1 MMKKQPA
8 QWLLSMASIGVVGA
22 ILTQSYGTAVAETN
36 TDGFVQTPEQ
46 QVTTRQVAALLDR
59 SHYLNQPLDSE
70 MGKEILSMYIDNLD
84 PNHSLFLQSDV
95 DEFTEK
101 YASEFANRLK
111 RGDLSAGVDI
121 FERYRK
127 RSKEYFELAK
137 KMLKTDIDL
146 TTDRTIVLDREKLPH
161 FKTKKEQRN
170 YWENQIKFQLLSITL
185 GQEDEKAKEEVF
197 LANPDITGGRDL
209 VRNDQRTPSEILL
222 NRLERQKG
230 QIERIKDNEIMET
243 ILNTAMLTY
252 DPHSNYYAP
261 IQANELQIQSSLQL
275 EGIGVSIRPDR
286 KNPNY
291 TRIVTLVD
299 GGPAA
304 KTGQIKP
311 NDLIIGIAEDGKTMT
326 DVVGWSTR
334 EIVGLIRGKRGTSV
348 TLKLRQPNTP
358 DASARTVSVVRDIIE
373 QEESGVTHRIVDIQR
388 PNIDD
393 TPKRIGVLEIPS
405 FYLNYQARR
414 KGEEYRSVSI
424 DTERALKELNKEN
437 IDGLVVDLRNNPG
450 GSLDEVAKMLGL
462 FIKSG
467 PLVQI
472 RDNRGNV
479 QVYRDNDGGKQLY
492 DGKMVVLINLAS
504 ASASEIFA
512 AAIQDYG
519 RGLVVGN
526 TTTGKGSAQIQLD
539 NLALGSATL
548 TQRKFYRITGG
559 STQNKGVVPD
569 VELVNIYDDATFGER
584 AQKKALPWDTI
595 KTAAYKPEGRFTADT
610 LTTLN
615 QQSKIRQEQN
625 PQFVYLSTLNDI
637 RDMDDEKKPIS
648 LNINKRRAKM
658 QLIEERSLAAEN
670 KRLIATGEKPYANWN
685 TYQAAMDAKFEERS
699 EMKANERPDLPENE
713 AYINEAAYLMLSADP
728 HIPVSPEEELQA
740 VIVNPK

>member
-8 QWLLSMASIGVVGA
+8 QWLLSVASIGLAGV
-22 ILTQSYGTAVAETN
+22 ILTQSYSAAVAN
-36 TDGFVQTPEQ
+36 TDTEGFTQTPEQ
-46 QVTTRQVAALLDR
+46 KLTTRQVAALLDR
-59 SHYLNQPLDSE
+59 SHYLNQPLDTE
-70 MGKEILSMYIDNLD
+70 MGSEILSMYIDNLD
-84 PNHSLFLQSDV
+84 PNHTLFLQSDV
-95 DEFTEK
+95 DEFKEK
-101 YASEFANRLK
+101 YASDFGNRLK

-127 RSKEYFELAK
+127 RSNEYFEMAK
-137 KMLKTDIDL
+137 RMLKTDIDL
-146 TTDRTIVLDREKLPH
+146 TSDQTIILDRENIGHL
-161 FKTKKEQRN
+161 KTKKDQRD
-170 YWENQIKFQLLSITL
+170 YWERQLKFQLMSITL
-185 GQEDEKAKEEVF
+185 GQESEKGKEKIF
-197 LANPDITGGRDL
+197 LDNPDITLGQDL
-209 VRNDQRTPSEILL
+209 VRDDKRTPSEILL
-222 NRLERQKG
+222 NRLSRQQG
-230 QIERIKDNEIMET
+230 QMKRLKDDEIMET
-243 ILNTAMLTY
+243 VLNTAMLTY

-261 IQANELQIQSSLQL
+261 IQATELQIQSSLQL

-286 KNPNY
+286 KNPDY

-311 NDLIIGIAEDGKTMT
+311 NDLIIGIAEDGKNMT

-348 TLKLRQPNTP
+348 TLRVMQPNTP
-358 DASARTVSVVRDIIE
+358 EASARTVTVVRDIIE
-373 QEESGVTHRIVDIQR
+373 QEESGVTHRTIDVQR
-388 PNIDD
+388 PNIDA

-405 FYLNYQARR
+405 FYLNYRARR
-414 KGEEYRSVSI
+414 SGEDYRSVSV
-424 DTERALKELNKEN
+424 DTERALKELNKQN

-462 FIKSG
+462 FIKGG

-472 RDNRGNV
+472 RDNRGNI
-479 QVYRDNDGGKQLY
+479 QVYSDEDGGKQLY
-492 DGKMVVLINLAS
+492 DGKVVVLTNLAS

-595 KTAAYKPEGRFTADT
+595 KTAAYKPEAKFSSDT
-610 LTTLN
+610 LATLN
-615 QQSKIRQEQN
+615 QQSKIRQEKN

-637 RDMDDEKKPIS
+637 RDMEDSKQPID
-648 LNINKRRAKM
+648 LDINSRRAKM
-658 QLIEERSLAAEN
+658 RLIEQRTLEAEN
-670 KRLIATGEKPYANWN
+670 KRLIATGERPYKDWN

-699 EMKANERPDLPENE
+699 QMKSNERPQLPEDE
-713 AYINEAAYLMLSADP
+713 VFVKEAAYLMLSAEAD
-728 HIPVSPEEELQA
+728 ISVSPEEALMAER
-740 VIVNPK
+740 

>member
-8 QWLLSMASIGVVGA
+8 QWLLSAASVGIA
-22 ILTQSYGTAVAETN
+22 GLILTQSYGTAVADSN
-36 TDGFVQTPEQ
+36 TEGFKATPEQ

-59 SHYLNQPLDSE
+59 SHYLNQPLDSAT
-70 MGKEILSMYIDNLD
+70 GSEILSMYIDSLD
-84 PNHSLFLQSDV
+84 PNHTLFLQSDV
-95 DEFTEK
+95 DEFKKK
-101 YASEFANRLK
+101 YADEFGARLK
-111 RGDLSAGVDI
+111 RGDLSAGVEV

-127 RSKEYFELAK
+127 RSNEYFAMAK
-137 KMLKTDIDL
+137 KLLNTNLDL
-146 TTDRTIVLDREKLPH
+146 TSKDSIVLDREKLSH
-161 FKTKKEQRN
+161 FKTKKEQRD
-170 YWENQIKFQLLSITL
+170 YWTRQLKFQLMSITL
-185 GQEDEKAKEEVF
+185 GQEDEKAKEKVF
-197 LANPDITGGRDL
+197 LDNPDITRGQDL
-209 VRNDQRTPSEILL
+209 VRNDERTPSEILL
-222 NRLERQKG
+222 NRLSRQQEQFTRLKN
-230 QIERIKDNEIMET
+230 DEIMET

-286 KNPNY
+286 KNPDY

-304 KTGQIKP
+304 KSGQIKP
-311 NDLIIGIAEDGKTMT
+311 NDLIIGIAKDGETMT

-348 TLKLRQPNTP
+348 TIKVRQPNTP
-358 DASARTVSVVRDIIE
+358 DASARNVTVVRDIIQ
-373 QEESGVTHRIVDIQR
+373 QEESGVTQRVVEVQR
-388 PNIDD
+388 PNIDK

-405 FYLNYQARR
+405 FYLNYRARR
-414 KGEEYRSVSI
+414 NGEEYRSVSV
-424 DTERALKELNKEN
+424 DTEKALKELNKKN

-450 GSLDEVAKMLGL
+450 GSLDEVAKMLGF

-472 RDNRGNV
+472 RDNRGNI
-479 QVYRDNDGGKQLY
+479 QVYRDDDGGEQLY
-492 DGKMVVLINLAS
+492 DGKMVVITNLAS

-519 RGLVVGN
+519 RGLIVGS

-539 NLALGSATL
+539 SLALGSATL

-569 VELVNIYDDATFGER
+569 VELVNIFDDATFGER

-595 KTAAYKPEGRFTADT
+595 KTAPYKPEGKFSANT
-610 LTTLN
+610 LATLN
-615 QQSKIRQEQN
+615 QQSKIRQQKN

-637 RDMDDEKKPIS
+637 RNMEDEKKPIP
-648 LNINKRRAKM
+648 LDINSRRAKM
-658 QLIEERSLAAEN
+658 QLIEKRSLEAEN
-670 KRLIATGEKPYANWN
+670 KRLIATGERPYANWN

-699 EMKANERPDLPENE
+699 QMKESERPELPEDE
-713 AYINEAAYLMLSADP
+713 AFINEAAYIMLSADAK
-728 HIPVSPEEELQA
+728 VLASPEEKL
-740 VIVNPK
+740 

>member
-8 QWLLSMASIGVVGA
+8 QWLLSAASVGIA
-22 ILTQSYGTAVAETN
+22 GLILTQSYGTAVADTN
-36 TDGFVQTPEQ
+36 TEGFKQTPEQ

-59 SHYLNQPLDSE
+59 SHYLNQPLDTAT
-70 MGKEILSMYIDNLD
+70 GREILSMYIDSLD
-84 PNHSLFLQSDV
+84 PNHTLFLQSDV
-95 DEFTEK
+95 DEFKKK
-101 YASEFANRLK
+101 YADEFGARLK
-111 RGDLSAGVDI
+111 RGDLSAGVEV

-127 RSKEYFELAK
+127 RSNEYFAMAK

-146 TTDRTIVLDREKLPH
+146 TSKDNIVLDREKLNH

-170 YWENQIKFQLLSITL
+170 YWTSQLKFQLMSITL
-185 GQEDEKAKEEVF
+185 GKEDEKAKEKVF
-197 LANPDITGGRDL
+197 LDNPDITRGQDL
-209 VRNDQRTPSEILL
+209 VRNDERTPSEILL
-222 NRLERQKG
+222 NRLSRQ
-230 QIERIKDNEIMET
+230 QEQFTRLKDDEIMET

-286 KNPNY
+286 KNPDY

-304 KTGQIKP
+304 KSGQIKP
-311 NDLIIGIAEDGKTMT
+311 NDLIIGIAKDGETMT

-334 EIVGLIRGKRGTSV
+334 EIVSLIRGKRGTSV
-348 TLKLRQPNTP
+348 TIKVRQPNTP
-358 DASARTVSVVRDIIE
+358 DASARNVTVVRDIIQ
-373 QEESGVTHRIVDIQR
+373 QEESGVTQRVVEVQR
-388 PNIDD
+388 PNIDK

-405 FYLNYQARR
+405 FYLNYRARR
-414 KGEEYRSVSI
+414 NGEDYRSVSI
-424 DTERALKELNKEN
+424 DTEKALKELNKEN

-450 GSLDEVAKMLGL
+450 GSLDEVAKMLGF

-472 RDNRGNV
+472 RDNRGNI
-479 QVYRDNDGGKQLY
+479 QVYRDDDGGKQLY
-492 DGKMVVLINLAS
+492 DGKVVVLTNLAS

-539 NLALGSATL
+539 SLALGSATL

-595 KTAAYKPEGRFTADT
+595 KTAPYKPEGKFTSNT
-610 LTTLN
+610 LATLN
-615 QQSKIRQEQN
+615 QQSKIRQQKN
-625 PQFVYLSTLNDI
+625 PQFVYLSTLNDL
-637 RDMDDEKKPIS
+637 RNMDDAKKPVA
-648 LNINKRRAKM
+648 LDINKRRAKM
-658 QLIEERSLAAEN
+658 QLIEKRSLEAEN
-670 KRLIATGEKPYANWN
+670 KRQIASGERPYANWN

-699 EMKANERPDLPENE
+699 QMKAAERPELPEDE
-713 AYINEAAYLMLSADP
+713 AYINEAAYIMLSAEP
-728 HIPVSPEEELQA
+728 KVSSSPEEKL
-740 VIVNPK
+740 

>member
-1 MMKKQPA
+1 MKKQPA
-8 QWLLSMASIGVVGA
+8 QWLLSAASVGIA
-22 ILTQSYGTAVAETN
+22 GIILTQSYGTAVANTETQ
-36 TDGFVQTPEQ
+36 GFEPTPEQ
-46 QVTTRQVAALLDR
+46 KVTTRQVAALLDR
-59 SHYLNQPLDSE
+59 SHYLNQPLNAE
-70 MGKEILSMYIDNLD
+70 MGNEILSMYIDSLD
-84 PNHSLFLQSDV
+84 PNHTLFLQSDV
-95 DEFTEK
+95 DEFKKK
-101 YASEFANRLK
+101 YADDFGTRLK

-127 RSKEYFELAK
+127 RSNEYFEMATR
-137 KMLKTDIDL
+137 MLKTDIDL
-146 TTDRTIVLDREKLPH
+146 TGDETIVLDREKLGH
-161 FKTKKEQRN
+161 FKTKKEQRD
-170 YWENQIKFQLLSITL
+170 YWTRQLKFQLLSITL
-185 GQEDEKAKEEVF
+185 GQEDEKAKEKVF
-197 LANPDITGGRDL
+197 LDNPDITRGQDL
-209 VRNDQRTPSEILL
+209 VRNDQRTPNEILL
-222 NRLERQKG
+222 NRLTRQQG
-230 QIERIKDNEIMET
+230 QFGRLKDDEVMET
-243 ILNTAMLTY
+243 VLNTAMLTY

-261 IQANELQIQSSLQL
+261 IQATELQIQSSLQL

-286 KNPNY
+286 KNPDY

-311 NDLIIGIAEDGKTMT
+311 NDLIIGIAKDGKNMT

-334 EIVGLIRGKRGTSV
+334 EVVGLIRGKRGTSV

-358 DASARTVSVVRDIIE
+358 DASARTVTVVRDIIQ
-373 QEESGVTHRIVDIQR
+373 QEESGVRQR
-388 PNIDD
+388 VVAVKSPEDGSL
-393 TPKRIGVLEIPS
+393 KRIGVLEIPS
-405 FYLNYQARR
+405 FYLNYRARR
-414 KGEEYRSVSI
+414 NGEDYRSVSI
-424 DTERALKELNKEN
+424 DTERAIKELNEEN

-462 FIKSG
+462 FIKGG

-472 RDNRGNV
+472 RDNRGNI
-479 QVYRDNDGGKQLY
+479 QVYRDDDGGEQLY
-492 DGKMVVLINLAS
+492 DGKMAVITNLAS

-519 RGLVVGN
+519 RGLVVGS

-595 KTAAYKPEGRFTADT
+595 KTAAYKPEGKFTSDT
-610 LTTLN
+610 LATLN

-637 RDMDDEKKPIS
+637 RNMEDEKKPIEID
-648 LNINKRRAKM
+648 INKRRAKM
-658 QLIEERSLAAEN
+658 QLIEKRSLEAEN
-670 KRLIATGEKPYANWN
+670 KRLIATGKRPYANWN

-699 EMKANERPDLPENE
+699 QMKADERPELPESE
-713 AYINEAAYLMLSADP
+713 AYITEAAYLMLSAQP
-728 HIPVSPEEELQA
+728 QTLSSPKEKLSARDKQA
-740 VIVNPK
+740 M

>member
-8 QWLLSMASIGVVGA
+8 QWLLSAASVGIA
-22 ILTQSYGTAVAETN
+22 GLILTQSYGTAVADSN
-36 TDGFVQTPEQ
+36 TEGFKATPEQ

-59 SHYLNQPLDSE
+59 SHYLNQPLDSAT
-70 MGKEILSMYIDNLD
+70 GSEILSMYIDSLD
-84 PNHSLFLQSDV
+84 PNHTLFLQSDV
-95 DEFTEK
+95 DEFKKK
-101 YASEFANRLK
+101 YADEFGARLK
-111 RGDLSAGVDI
+111 RGDLSAGVEV

-127 RSKEYFELAK
+127 RSNEYFAMAK
-137 KMLKTDIDL
+137 KLLNTNLDL
-146 TTDRTIVLDREKLPH
+146 TSKDSIVLDREKLSH
-161 FKTKKEQRN
+161 FKTKKEQRD
-170 YWENQIKFQLLSITL
+170 YWTRQLKFQLMSITL
-185 GQEDEKAKEEVF
+185 GQEDEKAKEKVF
-197 LANPDITGGRDL
+197 LDNPDITRGQDL
-209 VRNDQRTPSEILL
+209 VRNDERTPSEILL
-222 NRLERQKG
+222 NRLSRQQEQFTRLKN
-230 QIERIKDNEIMET
+230 DEIMET

-286 KNPNY
+286 KNPDY

-304 KTGQIKP
+304 KSGQIKP
-311 NDLIIGIAEDGKTMT
+311 NDLIIGIAKDGETMT

-348 TLKLRQPNTP
+348 TIKVRQPNTP
-358 DASARTVSVVRDIIE
+358 DASARNVTVVRDIIQ
-373 QEESGVTHRIVDIQR
+373 QEESGVTQRVVEVQR
-388 PNIDD
+388 PNIDK

-405 FYLNYQARR
+405 FYLNYRARR
-414 KGEEYRSVSI
+414 NGEEYRSVSV
-424 DTERALKELNKEN
+424 DTEKALKELNKKN

-450 GSLDEVAKMLGL
+450 GSLDEVAKMLGF

-472 RDNRGNV
+472 RDNRGNI
-479 QVYRDNDGGKQLY
+479 QVYRDDDGGEQLY
-492 DGKMVVLINLAS
+492 DGKMVVITNLAS

-519 RGLVVGN
+519 RGLVVGS

-539 NLALGSATL
+539 SLALGSATL

-569 VELVNIYDDATFGER
+569 IELVNIYDDATFGER

-595 KTAAYKPEGRFTADT
+595 KTAPYKPEGKFSANT
-610 LTTLN
+610 LATLN
-615 QQSKIRQEQN
+615 QQSKIRQQKN

-637 RDMDDEKKPIS
+637 RNMEDEKKPIP
-648 LNINKRRAKM
+648 LDINSRRAKM
-658 QLIEERSLAAEN
+658 QLIEKRSLEAEN
-670 KRLIATGEKPYANWN
+670 KRLIATGERPYANWN

-699 EMKANERPDLPENE
+699 QMKESERPELPEDE
-713 AYINEAAYLMLSADP
+713 AFINEAAYIMLSADAKVL
-728 HIPVSPEEELQA
+728 VSPEEKL
-740 VIVNPK
+740 

>member
-1 MMKKQPA
+1 MKKQPA
-8 QWLLSMASIGVVGA
+8 QWLLSVASVGVAGL
-22 ILTQSYGTAVAETN
+22 ILTQSYGTAVANTET
-36 TDGFVQTPEQ
+36 GSFVQTPDQ
-46 QVTTRQVAALLDR
+46 KLTTRQVAALLDR
-59 SHYLNQPLDSE
+59 SHYLNQPLDSK
-70 MGKEILSMYIDNLD
+70 MGTEILSMYMDSLD
-84 PNHSLFLQSDV
+84 PNHTLFLQSDV
-95 DEFTEK
+95 DEFKKK
-101 YASEFANRLK
+101 YANDFGNRLK
-111 RGDLSAGVDI
+111 LGDLSASIDV

-127 RSKEYFELAK
+127 RSNEYFALSK
-137 KMLKTDIDL
+137 KLLNTKLNL
-146 TTDRTIVLDREKLPH
+146 TGKQTIILDREKLGH
-161 FKTKKEQRN
+161 FKTKKEQQD
-170 YWENQIKFQLLSITL
+170 YWTRQLKFQLISITL
-185 GQEDEKAKEEVF
+185 GQEDEKAKEKVF
-197 LANPDITGGRDL
+197 LDDPDITRGQDL
-209 VRNDQRTPSEILL
+209 VRDDKRTPSEILL
-222 NRLERQKG
+222 NRLSRQ
-230 QIERIKDNEIMET
+230 QEQMQRLSDDEVMET
-243 ILNTAMLTY
+243 VLNTAMLTY

-261 IQANELQIQSSLQL
+261 VQANELQIQSSLQL

-286 KNPNY
+286 KNPDY
-291 TRIVTLVD
+291 TRIATLVE

-304 KTGQIKP
+304 KGGQIKP
-311 NDLIIGIAEDGKTMT
+311 NDLIIGIAKDGKTMT

-334 EIVGLIRGKRGTSV
+334 EIVGLIRGKRGTPV
-348 TLKLRQPNTP
+348 TLKVRQPNAP
-358 DASARTVSVVRDIIE
+358 EASTRTVTVIRDIIQ
-373 QEESGVTHRIVDIQR
+373 QEESGVTQRVVEIQR
-388 PNIDD
+388 PNIDA

-405 FYLNYQARR
+405 FYLNYRARR
-414 KGEEYRSVSI
+414 NGEDYRSVSI
-424 DTERALKELNKEN
+424 DTENALKELNKQN

-479 QVYRDNDGGKQLY
+479 QVFRDDDGGKQLY
-492 DGKMVVLINLAS
+492 DGKMVVLTNLAS

-595 KTAAYKPEGRFTADT
+595 NTSPYKPEGKFSANT
-610 LTTLN
+610 LATLN
-615 QQSKIRQEQN
+615 QQSKIRQQQN
-625 PQFVYLSTLNDI
+625 PQFVYLNAINTI
-637 RDMDDEKKPIS
+637 RDMEDSKKPIN
-648 LNINKRRAKM
+648 LDINSRRAKM
-658 QLIEERSLAAEN
+658 HLVEKRSLEAEN
-670 KRLIATGEKPYANWN
+670 QRLKATGERPYANWN

-699 EMKANERPDLPENE
+699 QMKALERPQLPEDE
-713 AYINEAAYLMLSADP
+713 AYINEAAYLMLTADSTVT
-728 HIPVSPEEELQA
+728 VSPEEQLKLA
-740 VIVNPK
+740 AAKK

>member
-1 MMKKQPA
+1 MKKQPA
-8 QWLLSMASIGVVGA
+8 QWLLSAASVGVAGL
-22 ILTQSYGTAVAETN
+22 ILTQSYSTAVADSN
-36 TDGFVQTPEQ
+36 TAGFKATPEQ

-59 SHYLNQPLDSE
+59 SHYLNQPLDSD
-70 MGKEILSMYIDNLD
+70 MGSEILSMYIDSLD
-84 PNHSLFLQSDV
+84 PNHTLFLQSDV
-95 DEFTEK
+95 DEFKKK
-101 YASEFANRLK
+101 YADEFAARLK
-111 RGDLSAGVDI
+111 RGDLSAGVAI
-121 FERYRK
+121 FERYRQ
-127 RSKEYFELAK
+127 RSNEYFTLSK
-137 KMLKTDIDL
+137 QLLKTKMDL
-146 TTDRTIVLDREKLPH
+146 TSKDSIVLDREKLSH
-161 FKTKKEQRN
+161 FKTKKEQRD
-170 YWENQIKFQLLSITL
+170 YWTRQLKFQLMSITL
-185 GQEDEKAKEEVF
+185 GQEDEKAKEKVF
-197 LANPDITGGRDL
+197 LSNPDITRGQDL
-209 VRNDQRTPSEILL
+209 LRNDERTPSEILL
-222 NRLERQKG
+222 NRLSRQ
-230 QIERIKDNEIMET
+230 QEQLARLKDDEIMET

-286 KNPNY
+286 KNPDY

-304 KTGQIKP
+304 KSGQIKP
-311 NDLIIGIAEDGKTMT
+311 NDLIIGIAKDGENMV

-348 TLKLRQPNTP
+348 TIKVRQPNTP
-358 DASARTVSVVRDIIE
+358 DASARNVTVVRDIIQ
-373 QEESGVTHRIVDIQR
+373 QEESGVKQRVVEVQR
-388 PNIDD
+388 PNIDK

-405 FYLNYQARR
+405 FYLNYRARR
-414 KGEEYRSVSI
+414 NGEEYRSVSD
-424 DTERALKELNKEN
+424 DTEKALKALNKEN

-450 GSLDEVAKMLGL
+450 GSLDEVAKMLGF

-472 RDNRGNV
+472 RDNRGNI
-479 QVYRDNDGGKQLY
+479 QVYRDDDGGEQLY
-492 DGKMVVLINLAS
+492 NGKVVVITNLAS

-519 RGLVVGN
+519 RGLVVGS

-539 NLALGSATL
+539 SLALGTATL

-595 KTAAYKPEGRFTADT
+595 KTAPYKPEGKFSANT
-610 LTTLN
+610 LATLN
-615 QQSKIRQEQN
+615 QQSKIRQQQN
-625 PQFVYLSTLNDI
+625 PHFVYLSTLNDI
-637 RDMDDEKKPIS
+637 RNMEDEKKPIP
-648 LNINKRRAKM
+648 LDINSRRAKM
-658 QLIEERSLAAEN
+658 QLIEKRSLEAEN
-670 KRLIATGEKPYANWN
+670 KRLIATGERPYANWN

-699 EMKANERPDLPENE
+699 QMKESERPELPEDE
-713 AYINEAAYLMLSADP
+713 AFIKEAAYIMLSADAK
-728 HIPVSPEEELQA
+728 VQASPEEKL
-740 VIVNPK
+740 

>member
-8 QWLLSMASIGVVGA
+8 QWLLSAASVGIA
-22 ILTQSYGTAVAETN
+22 GLILTQSYGTAVADSN
-36 TDGFVQTPEQ
+36 TEGFKATPEQ

-59 SHYLNQPLDSE
+59 SHYLNQPLDSAT
-70 MGKEILSMYIDNLD
+70 GSEILSMYIDSLD
-84 PNHSLFLQSDV
+84 PNHTLFLQSDV
-95 DEFTEK
+95 DEFKKK
-101 YASEFANRLK
+101 YADEFGARLK
-111 RGDLSAGVDI
+111 RGDLSAGVEV

-127 RSKEYFELAK
+127 RSNEYFAMAK
-137 KMLKTDIDL
+137 KLLNTNLDL
-146 TTDRTIVLDREKLPH
+146 TSKDSIVLDREKLSH
-161 FKTKKEQRN
+161 FKTKKEQRD
-170 YWENQIKFQLLSITL
+170 YWTRQLKFQLMSITL
-185 GQEDEKAKEEVF
+185 GQEDEKAKEKVF
-197 LANPDITGGRDL
+197 LDNPDITRGQDL
-209 VRNDQRTPSEILL
+209 VRNDERTPSEILL
-222 NRLERQKG
+222 NRLSRQQEQFTRLKN
-230 QIERIKDNEIMET
+230 DEIMET

-286 KNPNY
+286 KNPDY

-304 KTGQIKP
+304 KSGQIKP
-311 NDLIIGIAEDGKTMT
+311 NDLIIGIAKDGETMT

-348 TLKLRQPNTP
+348 TIKVRQPNTP
-358 DASARTVSVVRDIIE
+358 DASARNVTVVRDIIQ
-373 QEESGVTHRIVDIQR
+373 QEESGVTQRVVEVQR
-388 PNIDD
+388 PNIDK

-405 FYLNYQARR
+405 FYLNYRARR
-414 KGEEYRSVSI
+414 NGEEYRSVSV
-424 DTERALKELNKEN
+424 DTEKALKELNKKN

-450 GSLDEVAKMLGL
+450 GSLDEVAKMLGF

-472 RDNRGNV
+472 RDNRGNI
-479 QVYRDNDGGKQLY
+479 QVYRDDDGGEQLY
-492 DGKMVVLINLAS
+492 DGKLVVITNLAS

-519 RGLVVGN
+519 RGLVVGS

-539 NLALGSATL
+539 SLALGSATL

-595 KTAAYKPEGRFTADT
+595 KTAPYKPEGKFSANT
-610 LTTLN
+610 LATLN
-615 QQSKIRQEQN
+615 QQSKIRQQKN

-637 RDMDDEKKPIS
+637 RNMEDEKKPIP
-648 LNINKRRAKM
+648 LDINSRRAKM
-658 QLIEERSLAAEN
+658 QLIEKRSLEAEN
-670 KRLIATGEKPYANWN
+670 KRLIATGERPYANWN

-699 EMKANERPDLPENE
+699 QMKESERPELPEDE
-713 AYINEAAYLMLSADP
+713 AFINEAAYIMLSADAK
-728 HIPVSPEEELQA
+728 VLASPEEKL
-740 VIVNPK
+740 

>member
-1 MMKKQPA
+1 MKKQPA
-8 QWLLSMASIGVVGA
+8 QWLLSAASVGIA
-22 ILTQSYGTAVAETN
+22 GLILTQSYGTAVADTN
-36 TDGFVQTPEQ
+36 TEGFVQTPEQ
-46 QVTTRQVAALLDR
+46 KVTTRQVAALLDR
-59 SHYLNQPLDSE
+59 SHYLNQSLDSKT
-70 MGKEILSMYIDNLD
+70 GSEILSMYIDSLD
-84 PNHSLFLQSDV
+84 PNHTLFLQSDV
-95 DEFTEK
+95 DELKKK
-101 YASEFANRLK
+101 YAAEFGDRLK
-111 RGDLSAGVDI
+111 RGDLSAGVEV

-127 RSKEYFELAK
+127 RSNEYFAMAS
-137 KMLKTDIDL
+137 KMLKTDLDL
-146 TTDRTIVLDREKLPH
+146 TSDETIVLDREKLSH
-161 FKTKKEQRN
+161 FKTKKEQRD
-170 YWENQIKFQLLSITL
+170 YWARQLKFQLMSITL
-185 GQEDEKAKEEVF
+185 GQEDEKAKEQVF
-197 LANPDITGGRDL
+197 LNNPDITRGQDL
-209 VRNDQRTPSEILL
+209 IRNDERTPSEILL
-222 NRLERQKG
+222 NRLSRQQEQFK
-230 QIERIKDNEIMET
+230 RLKDDEIMET

-261 IQANELQIQSSLQL
+261 IQATELQIQSSLQL

-286 KNPNY
+286 KNPDY

-311 NDLIIGIAEDGKTMT
+311 NDLIVGIAKDGKNMT

-334 EIVGLIRGKRGTSV
+334 EIVSLIRGKRGTSV
-348 TLKLRQPNTP
+348 TLKLRQASAPE
-358 DASARTVSVVRDIIE
+358 ASARTVTVVRDIIQ
-373 QEESGVTHRIVDIQR
+373 QEESGVTQRVVEVQR
-388 PNIDD
+388 PNIDK

-414 KGEEYRSVSI
+414 NGEDYRSVSI
-424 DTERALKELNKEN
+424 DTEKALKELNKEN

-450 GSLDEVAKMLGL
+450 GSLDEVAKMLGF

-472 RDNRGNV
+472 RDNRGNI
-479 QVYRDNDGGKQLY
+479 QVYRDDDGGEQLY
-492 DGKMVVLINLAS
+492 DGKMVVITNLAS

-519 RGLVVGN
+519 RGLVVGS

-595 KTAAYKPEGRFTADT
+595 KTAPYKPEGKFTSDT
-610 LTTLN
+610 LATLN
-615 QQSKIRQEQN
+615 QQSTIRQQKD
-625 PQFVYLSTLNDI
+625 PQFIYLSALNDI
-637 RDMDDEKKPIS
+637 RDMDDEKKPVN
-648 LNINKRRAKM
+648 LDINSRRAKM
-658 QLIEERSLAAEN
+658 QLIEKRSLEAEN
-670 KRLIATGEKPYANWN
+670 KRLIATGERPYANWN

-699 EMKANERPDLPENE
+699 QMKANERPELPEDE
-713 AYINEAAYLMLSADP
+713 AFINEAAYIMLSADSKAT
-728 HIPVSPEEELQA
+728 VSPEESL
-740 VIVNPK
+740 

>member
-8 QWLLSMASIGVVGA
+8 QWLLSAASVGIA
-22 ILTQSYGTAVAETN
+22 GIILTQSYGTAMADTN
-36 TDGFVQTPEQ
+36 TEGFVQTPEQ
-46 QVTTRQVAALLDR
+46 KVTTRQVAALLDR
-59 SHYLNQPLDSE
+59 SHYLNQPLDSKT
-70 MGKEILSMYIDNLD
+70 GSEILSMYIDSLD
-84 PNHSLFLQSDV
+84 PNHTLFLQSDV
-95 DEFTEK
+95 DEFKKK
-101 YASEFANRLK
+101 YADEFGARLK
-111 RGDLSAGVDI
+111 RGDLSAGVEV

-127 RSKEYFELAK
+127 RSNEYFAMAS

-146 TTDRTIVLDREKLPH
+146 TGDDTIVLDREKLPH
-161 FKTKKEQRN
+161 FKTKKEQRD
-170 YWENQIKFQLLSITL
+170 YWARQLKFQLMSITL
-185 GQEDEKAKEEVF
+185 GQEDEKAKEKVF
-197 LANPDITGGRDL
+197 LSNPDITRGQDL
-209 VRNDQRTPSEILL
+209 VRNDQRTPSEILQ
-222 NRLERQKG
+222 NRLSRQQEQFK
-230 QIERIKDNEIMET
+230 RLTNDEIMET

-286 KNPNY
+286 KNPDY

-304 KTGQIKP
+304 KSGQIKP
-311 NDLIIGIAEDGKTMT
+311 NDLIIGIAKDGENMT

-334 EIVGLIRGKRGTSV
+334 EIVSLIRGKRGTSV
-348 TLKLRQPNTP
+348 TIKVRQPNTP
-358 DASARTVSVVRDIIE
+358 DASARNVTVVRDIIQ
-373 QEESGVTHRIVDIQR
+373 QEESGVTQRVVEVQR
-388 PNIDD
+388 PNIDK

-414 KGEEYRSVSI
+414 NGEDYRSVSI
-424 DTERALKELNKEN
+424 DTEKALKALNKEN

-450 GSLDEVAKMLGL
+450 GSLDEVAKMLGF

-467 PLVQI
+467 PMVQI
-472 RDNRGNV
+472 RDNRGNI
-479 QVYRDNDGGKQLY
+479 QVYRDDDGGEQLY
-492 DGKMVVLINLAS
+492 DGKVVVITNLAS

-519 RGLVVGN
+519 RGLVVGS

-595 KTAAYKPEGRFTADT
+595 KTAPYKPEGKFTDT
-610 LTTLN
+610 TLATLN

-625 PQFVYLSTLNDI
+625 PQFVYLSALNNI
-637 RDMDDEKKPIS
+637 RDMEDEKKPIP
-648 LNINKRRAKM
+648 LDINSRRAKM
-658 QLIEERSLAAEN
+658 QLIEKRSLEAEN
-670 KRLIATGEKPYANWN
+670 KRLIATGERPYANWN

-699 EMKANERPDLPENE
+699 RMKAKERPELPEDE
-713 AYINEAAYLMLSADP
+713 AFINEAAYIMLSAEP
-728 HIPVSPEEELQA
+728 KALLSPEEKL
-740 VIVNPK
+740 

>member
-1 MMKKQPA
+1 MKKQPA
-8 QWLLSMASIGVVGA
+8 QWLLSAASVGIA
-22 ILTQSYGTAVAETN
+22 GLILTQSYGTAVADSN
-36 TDGFVQTPEQ
+36 TEGFKATPEQ

-59 SHYLNQPLDSE
+59 SHYLNQPLDSAT
-70 MGKEILSMYIDNLD
+70 GSEILSMYIDSLD
-84 PNHSLFLQSDV
+84 PNHTLFLQSDV
-95 DEFTEK
+95 DEFKKK
-101 YASEFANRLK
+101 YADEFGARLK
-111 RGDLSAGVDI
+111 RGDLSAGVEV

-127 RSKEYFELAK
+127 RSNEYFAMAK
-137 KMLKTDIDL
+137 KLLNTNLDL
-146 TTDRTIVLDREKLPH
+146 TSKDSIVLDREKLSH
-161 FKTKKEQRN
+161 FKTKKEQRD
-170 YWENQIKFQLLSITL
+170 YWTRQLKFQLMSITL
-185 GQEDEKAKEEVF
+185 GQEDEKAKEKVF
-197 LANPDITGGRDL
+197 LDNPDITRGQDL
-209 VRNDQRTPSEILL
+209 VRNDERTPSEILL
-222 NRLERQKG
+222 NRLSRQQEQFTRLKN
-230 QIERIKDNEIMET
+230 DEIMET

-286 KNPNY
+286 KNPDY

-304 KTGQIKP
+304 KSGQIKP
-311 NDLIIGIAEDGKTMT
+311 NDLIIGIAKDGETMT

-348 TLKLRQPNTP
+348 TIKVRQPNTP
-358 DASARTVSVVRDIIE
+358 DASARNVTVVRDIIQ
-373 QEESGVTHRIVDIQR
+373 QEESGVTQRVVEVQR
-388 PNIDD
+388 PNIDK

-405 FYLNYQARR
+405 FYLNYRARR
-414 KGEEYRSVSI
+414 NGEEYRSVSV
-424 DTERALKELNKEN
+424 DTEKALKELNKKN

-450 GSLDEVAKMLGL
+450 GSLDEVAKMLGF

-472 RDNRGNV
+472 RDNRGNI
-479 QVYRDNDGGKQLY
+479 QVYRDDDGGEQLY
-492 DGKMVVLINLAS
+492 DGKLVVITNLAS

-519 RGLVVGN
+519 RGLVVGS

-539 NLALGSATL
+539 SLALGSATL

-595 KTAAYKPEGRFTADT
+595 KTAPYKPEGKFSANT
-610 LTTLN
+610 LATLN
-615 QQSKIRQEQN
+615 QQSKIRQQKN

-637 RDMDDEKKPIS
+637 RNMEDEKKPIP
-648 LNINKRRAKM
+648 LDINSRRAKM
-658 QLIEERSLAAEN
+658 QLIEKRSLEAEN
-670 KRLIATGEKPYANWN
+670 KRLIATGERPYANWN

-699 EMKANERPDLPENE
+699 QMKESERPELPEDE
-713 AYINEAAYLMLSADP
+713 AFINEAAYIMLSADAK
-728 HIPVSPEEELQA
+728 VLASPEEKL
-740 VIVNPK
+740 

>member
-8 QWLLSMASIGVVGA
+8 QWLLSAVSVGIA
-22 ILTQSYGTAVAETN
+22 GIILTQSYSTAVAETS
-36 TDGFVQTPEQ
+36 TEGFVPTPEQ
-46 QVTTRQVAALLDR
+46 KVTTRQVAALLDR
-59 SHYLNQPLDSE
+59 SHYLNQPLDSK
-70 MGKEILSMYIDNLD
+70 MGSEILSMYIDSLD
-84 PNHSLFLQSDV
+84 PNHTLFLQSDV
-95 DEFTEK
+95 DEFKKK
-101 YASEFANRLK
+101 YADEFGARLK
-111 RGDLSAGVDI
+111 RGDLSAGVEI

-127 RSKEYFELAK
+127 RSSEYFAMAS

-146 TTDRTIVLDREKLPH
+146 TGDETIVLDREKLGH
-161 FKTKKEQRN
+161 FKTKKEQRD
-170 YWENQIKFQLLSITL
+170 YWTRQLKFQLISITL
-185 GQEDEKAKEEVF
+185 GQEDEKAKEQVF
-197 LANPDITGGRDL
+197 LNNPDITRGQDL
-209 VRNDQRTPSEILL
+209 VRDDKRTPSEILL
-222 NRLERQKG
+222 KRLTRQQEQFK
-230 QIERIKDNEIMET
+230 RLKDDEVMET

-261 IQANELQIQSSLQL
+261 IQATELQIQSSLQL

-286 KNPNY
+286 KNPDY

-311 NDLIIGIAEDGKTMT
+311 NDLIVGIAKDGKNMT

-334 EIVGLIRGKRGTSV
+334 EIVSLIRGKRGTSV

-358 DASARTVSVVRDIIE
+358 DSSARTVTVVRDIIQ
-373 QEESGVTHRIVDIQR
+373 QEESGVKQRVVEVQR
-388 PNIDD
+388 PNIDK

-405 FYLNYQARR
+405 FYLNYRARR
-414 KGEEYRSVSI
+414 NGEDYRSVSI
-424 DTERALKELNKEN
+424 DTEKALKALNKEN

-450 GSLDEVAKMLGL
+450 GSLDEVAKMLGF

-472 RDNRGNV
+472 RDNRGNI
-479 QVYRDNDGGKQLY
+479 QVYRDNDGGEQLY
-492 DGKMVVLINLAS
+492 DGKMVVLTNLAS

-519 RGLVVGN
+519 RGLVVGS

-539 NLALGSATL
+539 SLALGTATL
-548 TQRKFYRITGG
+548 TQRKFYRVTGG

-569 VELVNIYDDATFGER
+569 IELVNIYDDATFGER
-584 AQKKALPWDTI
+584 SQKKALPWDTI
-595 KTAAYKPEGRFTADT
+595 KTAPYKPEGKFSSDT
-610 LTTLN
+610 LATLN
-615 QQSKIRQEQN
+615 QQSKIRQQQN

-637 RDMDDEKKPIS
+637 RDMEDEKKPIR
-648 LNINKRRAKM
+648 LDINSRRAKM
-658 QLIEERSLAAEN
+658 QLIEKRSLEAEN
-670 KRLIATGEKPYANWN
+670 KRLIATGEKPYSDWN

-699 EMKANERPDLPENE
+699 QMKANERPELPEDE
-713 AYINEAAYLMLSADP
+713 AFINEAAYIMLSAEP
-728 HIPVSPEEELQA
+728 KQLLSPKEVLE
-740 VIVNPK
+740 K

>member
-8 QWLLSMASIGVVGA
+8 QWLLSAVSVGIA
-22 ILTQSYGTAVAETN
+22 GIILTQSYSTAVAETS
-36 TDGFVQTPEQ
+36 TEGFVPTPEQ
-46 QVTTRQVAALLDR
+46 KVTTRQVAALLDR
-59 SHYLNQPLDSE
+59 SHYLNQPLDSK
-70 MGKEILSMYIDNLD
+70 MGSEILSMYIDSLD
-84 PNHSLFLQSDV
+84 PNHTLFLQSDV
-95 DEFTEK
+95 DEFKKK
-101 YASEFANRLK
+101 YADEFGARLK
-111 RGDLSAGVDI
+111 RGDLSAGVEI

-127 RSKEYFELAK
+127 RSSEYFAMAS

-146 TTDRTIVLDREKLPH
+146 TGDETIVLDREKLGH
-161 FKTKKEQRN
+161 FKTKKEQRD
-170 YWENQIKFQLLSITL
+170 YWTRQLKFQLISITL
-185 GQEDEKAKEEVF
+185 GQEDEKAKEQVF
-197 LANPDITGGRDL
+197 LNNPDITRGQDL
-209 VRNDQRTPSEILL
+209 VRDDKRTPSEILL
-222 NRLERQKG
+222 KRLTRQQEQFK
-230 QIERIKDNEIMET
+230 RLKDDEIMET

-261 IQANELQIQSSLQL
+261 IQATELQIQSSLQL

-286 KNPNY
+286 KNPDY

-311 NDLIIGIAEDGKTMT
+311 NDLIVGIAKDGKNMT

-334 EIVGLIRGKRGTSV
+334 EIVSLIRGKRGTSV

-358 DASARTVSVVRDIIE
+358 DSSARTVTVVRDIIQ
-373 QEESGVTHRIVDIQR
+373 QEESGVKQRVVEVQR
-388 PNIDD
+388 PNIDK

-405 FYLNYQARR
+405 FYLNYRARR
-414 KGEEYRSVSI
+414 NGEDYRSVSI
-424 DTERALKELNKEN
+424 DTEKALKALNKEN

-450 GSLDEVAKMLGL
+450 GSLDEVAKMLGF

-472 RDNRGNV
+472 RDNRGNI
-479 QVYRDNDGGKQLY
+479 QVYRDNDGGEQLY
-492 DGKMVVLINLAS
+492 DGKMVVLTNLAS

-519 RGLVVGN
+519 RGLVVGS

-539 NLALGSATL
+539 SLALGTATL
-548 TQRKFYRITGG
+548 TQRKFYRVTGG

-569 VELVNIYDDATFGER
+569 IELVNIYDDATFGER

-595 KTAAYKPEGRFTADT
+595 KTAPYKPEGKFSSDT
-610 LTTLN
+610 LATLN
-615 QQSKIRQEQN
+615 QQSKIRQQQN

-637 RDMDDEKKPIS
+637 RDMEDEKKPIR
-648 LNINKRRAKM
+648 LDINSRRAKM
-658 QLIEERSLAAEN
+658 QLIEKRSLEAEN
-670 KRLIATGEKPYANWN
+670 KRLIATGEKPYSDWN

-699 EMKANERPDLPENE
+699 QMKANERPELPEDE
-713 AYINEAAYLMLSADP
+713 AFINEAAYIMLSAEP
-728 HIPVSPEEELQA
+728 KQLLSPKEALE
-740 VIVNPK
+740 K